1 MKHTV
6 INLLSETE
14 TKAYVLPLFK
24 DEAIPSESV
33 LFGALSKTA
42 KDYIQK
48 VSKEATIS
56 VGSFQKIV
64 LPGDEAGVVVIL
76 GLGAREMYNRRK
88 YVKAAR
94 ALVQGMRGSHLVS
107 AVIEPALLLPSGT
120 ELSESVSMLAT
131 NTEMANYEFVA
142 HKEIPK
148 DGWYFVQEL
157 VYLTDDT
164 HKDTMSKAVED
175 GAVVGDFMSQARE
188 LSNMPGGDMTPT
200 VLANSARSMAET
212 VGVTCRIIGEAEMAM
227 MGMGGILG
235 VSKGSVQD
243 AQLIVL
249 EYNGAEKSQKPLA
262 FLGKGI
268 TFDSGGLDLKPSG
281 AMNEMHM
288 DMTGAASVIS
298 AICAIA
304 RLGLKVNVVGVCP
317 AVENM
322 PSGQSYRPGD
332 LLKSMSGKTIEI
344 VSPDAEGRVV
354 LADAL
359 TYTETH
365 YDPALVVDLATLTG
379 ASIVALGSHAAA
391 VLSPNEEFA
400 KEVCNIG
407 EKSGDY
413 MWPLP
418 MWEEY
423 EGDVKG
429 VFGDVANAERARRQ
443 AGTINGGMFLY
454 QFAKSFT
461 KWAHIDIAPTMTTVD
476 GQFLSK
482 GASGTGVR
490 FLVELARSMSL

>member
-6 INLLSETE
+6 ITSLSETDIK
-14 TKAYVLPLFK
+14 TYVIPMYK
-24 DEAIPSESV
+24 DDALTMGGMLLGSLSQGVQEYIKKVASES
-33 LFGALSKTA
+33 A
-42 KDYIQK
+42 
-48 VSKEATIS
+48 IS
-56 VGSFQKIV
+56 LGSFEKIV
-64 LPGDEAGVVVIL
+64 MPGEDLGTVILL
-76 GLGAREMYNRRK
+76 GLGDRESYNRRK
-88 YVKAAR
+88 YVKAVR
-94 ALVQGMRGSHLVS
+94 SLVAGMRRNRLIS
-107 AVIEPALLLPSGT
+107 AIVEPVLWIPSNT
-120 ELSESVSMLAT
+120 ESSESLNMFAT
-131 NTEMANYEFVA
+131 NAEMANYEFVA
-142 HKEIPK
+142 HKEAPK
-148 DGWYFVQEL
+148 EGWYFVQEL
-157 VYLTDDT
+157 VYLIDDSQKET
-164 HKDTMSKAVED
+164 ADAAVRSGVIVGEYMSH
-175 GAVVGDFMSQARE
+175 ARE
-188 LSNMPGGDMTPT
+188 LSNTPGGDMTPPL
-200 VLANSARSMAET
+200 LADNARRLAAEA
-212 VGVTCRIIGEAEMAM
+212 GVQCTIMGEKEMAD

-235 VSKGSVQD
+235 VSKGSVEE

-249 EYNGAEKSQKPLA
+249 EYNGAEKTQKPLV

-304 RLGLKVNVVGVCP
+304 KLGLKVNVVGVCP

-332 LLKSMSGKTIEI
+332 LLKSMSGKTIEV

-359 TYTETH
+359 TYTEKH
-365 YDPALVVDLATLTG
+365 YDPALVIDLATLTG
-379 ASIVALGSHAAA
+379 ASIVALGAHASA
-391 VLSPNEEFA
+391 VLSPNDDFA
-400 KEVCNIG
+400 KELCAIG

-423 EGDVKG
+423 EADVKG
-429 VFGDVANAERARRQ
+429 IFGDVANAERQRRQ

-454 QFAKSFT
+454 QFAKAFP
-461 KWAHIDIAPTMTTVD
+461 KWAHIDIAPTMTTTD